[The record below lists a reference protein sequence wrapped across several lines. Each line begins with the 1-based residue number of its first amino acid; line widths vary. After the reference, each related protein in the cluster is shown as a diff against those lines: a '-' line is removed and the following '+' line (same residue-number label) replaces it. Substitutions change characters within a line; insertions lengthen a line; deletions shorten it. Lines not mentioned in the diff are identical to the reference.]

1 MKNMPPMNQTAGA
14 APSIPPAPPAAPSA
28 PSAPS
33 AQAAP
38 AIGGQVDVPALVAQ
52 VEAKIPAN
60 LKDIYNK
67 AVLSGMRIM
76 FSGQSHHLLTD
87 ALDKPGPL
95 ATNISNGIIQLMY
108 LLWTQSNK
116 TLPPQII
123 VPVTVTLTLKAFDY
137 LQHSHDPQAT
147 KDVLGQATT
156 LAIHGIMARF
166 GVGQAP
172 QAGAQPPSGGATPPP
187 GGPSAP
193 PGAGMLDTAGGQ

>member
-1 MKNMPPMNQTAGA
+1 MSQPAGA
-14 APSIPPAPPAAPSA
+14 TPAAPPVAASPSPAAAAPPAGP
-28 PSAPS
+28 
-33 AQAAP
+33 
-38 AIGGQVDVPALVAQ
+38 VDVAALVAQ

-60 LKDIYNK
+60 LKDIYSK

-76 FSGQSHHLLTD
+76 FSGQSHHLLTE

-156 LAIHGIMARF
+156 LAIHGVMSRF
-166 GVGQAP
+166 GVGQG
-172 QAGAQPPSGGATPPP
+172 GAQPAPAGGGAPP
-187 GGPSAP
+187 AP
-193 PGAGMLDTAGGQ
+193 PAAPTGSGMLDTAGGQ